1 MLLFTKMVT
10 AITQNIGVSV
20 ETFYQENESKPDLNY
35 FLYSYKITIKN
46 EGDYTVKL
54 LSRFWDIF
62 DANMERRIV
71 EGEGVVGEQPVIA
84 PGESYQ
90 YQSYCQLTTDAGSM
104 KGFYTFRRE
113 VDEFEFDAL
122 IPEFLLLPGYRFN

>member
-1 MLLFTKMVT
+1 VLSFKQMVT

-20 ETFYQENESKPDLNY
+20 ETFYQEKESKPDLNY
-35 FLYSYKITIKN
+35 FLYAYRITIKN

-113 VDEFEFDAL
+113 VDEHEFDAL
-122 IPEFLLLPGYRFN
+122 IPEFLLLPGYRYN